1 MKMYYLENKE
11 RGPRGNKI
19 IWWGKRNFGY
29 TCDINEAKEF
39 TEQEA
44 DNILS
49 TSSAKYNKHEAAYIK
64 RVATPYVDPKDLLR
78 VWKHVR
84 EEQGNGIPGFKII
97 FETVVDENGENLFR
111 THDAKVAQLAAAAPE
126 LLAALKAAIG
136 LPYAIQPAN
145 WHETAHKAI
154 AKAQGE

>member
-1 MKMYYLENKE
+1 MKKYYLENKE
-11 RGPRGNKI
+11 RGTRAGKI
-19 IWWGKRNFGY
+19 LWWAKKNYGY

-44 DNILS
+44 DHILFD
-49 TSSAKYNKHEAAYIK
+49 SSVKYSKHEAAYIK
-64 RVATPYVDPKDLLR
+64 RVATPYVDPQDLLR

-84 EEQGNGIPGFKII
+84 EEQECKSAGIKII

-126 LLAALKAAIG
+126 LLEACEDALALLFNGCKRE
-136 LPYAIQPAN
+136 LVQKLQ
-145 WHETAHKAI
+145 EAI
-154 AKAQGE
+154 AKAKGE